1 MLTFYFLQTMKK
13 LKPWHYLF
21 LIFLIAGTA
30 WILSQSAAKS
40 MYVSAGKIFG
50 TAYHIKYEHTR
61 DLHDEIH
68 AELLKV
74 DSSLSLFNESSLL
87 SRLNRNET
95 DECDSLF
102 VEVMQTA
109 DAVARATEGAFDV
122 TVAPLVNAWGFG
134 FKNAGNVTQA
144 QIDSLLPLVGYDKIR
159 LENGHR
165 LWKKQPG
172 VTVDCGAIA
181 KGYAV
186 DRVARMFKRLGIKN
200 YMVEIGGE
208 VATHGRNSGGKTW
221 RIGVNK
227 PVDGAG
233 SAALQNVLAVGNLA
247 LATSGNYRNFYYKD
261 GKKYAHT
268 IDPRTGRPVQH
279 SLLSASVIAPDCA
292 TADAYATAFMVV
304 GMEQAQKI
312 LENHPKLMAYFIYAG
327 ADGGYKVWCSQGVK
341 KMLVE

>member
-1 MLTFYFLQTMKK
+1 MLTFYNIQPMKK
-13 LKPWHYLF
+13 LKFWHYLF
-21 LIFLIAGTA
+21 LIFLLAGTA
-30 WILSQSAAKS
+30 WILSKSAAKS
-40 MYVSAGKIFG
+40 MYVSEGKIFG
-50 TAYHIKYEHTR
+50 TVYHIKYEYTR
-61 DLHDEIH
+61 DLHDEIR

-102 VEVMQTA
+102 VEVMRKA
-109 DAVARATEGAFDV
+109 EEVARATDGAFDV

-144 QIDSLLPLVGYDKIR
+144 QIDSLLPLVGHDKVR
-159 LENGHR
+159 LENGNR
-165 LWKKQPG
+165 LWKQHPG

-186 DRVARMFKRLGIKN
+186 DRVARMLNVLGIGN

-208 VATHGRNSGGKTW
+208 VVTHGKNAEGKKW

-233 SAALQNVLAVGNLA
+233 SAEVQNVLALDNLA

-261 GKKYAHT
+261 GKKYAHS
-268 IDPRTGRPVQH
+268 IDPRTGWPVQH

-292 TADAYATAFMVV
+292 TADAYATAFMVM
-304 GMEQAQKI
+304 GMDRAEEVLVK
-312 LENHPKLMAYFIYAG
+312 HPELKAFFIYV
-327 ADGGYKVWCSQGVK
+327 DEVGGYNVWYSDGVRE
-341 KMLVE
+341 MVAE